1 MRTTGTNIKE
11 SRQSKAWSQ
20 RYLAQLV
27 HLTQEDIERIETMPP
42 HRKVEETTLAALAT
56 ALGVT
61 VASLVAEPPL
71 RNIPPQEDLDMNV
84 LETMVKSF
92 GMK

>member
-11 SRQSKAWSQ
+11 SRQNKGRSQ
-20 RYLAQLV
+20 RYLAQLA
-27 HLTQEDIERIETMPP
+27 HLAPEDIERIERMPP
-42 HRKVEETTLAALAT
+42 HRKVDGTALTAIAT

-61 VASLVAEPPL
+61 VASLVVEPPL
-71 RNIPPQEDLDMNV
+71 RNTSPQEELDMDA
-84 LETMVKSF
+84 LDEMMRSF

>member
-11 SRQSKAWSQ
+11 SRQSKGWSQ
-20 RYLAQLV
+20 RYLAQLA
-27 HLTQEDIERIETMPP
+27 HLVPEDIERIETMPP
-42 HRKVEETTLAALAT
+42 HRKVDGTTLSSIAA

-61 VASLVAEPPL
+61 VASLVVEPPL
-71 RNIPPQEDLDMNV
+71 RNKPPPEDLDMDA
-84 LETMVKSF
+84 LDMMMKAF